1 MIAVVRIIG
10 QCKEK
15 KKTLET
21 LKRLK
26 LGKKYTTCLV
36 DENDKIRVGMVE
48 SIKESVM
55 FGEVS
60 DDLVKQLKEKRGK
73 EGKSVFFLHPPR
85 GGFKKSTKL
94 VYPKGILG
102 NNPDISKIIEKML

>member
-1 MIAVVRIIG
+1 MIAVIRIIG

-26 LGKKYTTCLV
+26 LGKKYTTRLV
-36 DENDKIRVGMVE
+36 DPTDKIRMGMVE

-55 FGEVS
+55 YGEIS

-73 EGKSVFFLHPPR
+73 EGKDVFFLHPPR
-85 GGFKKSTKL
+85 GGF
-94 VYPKGILG
+94 
-102 NNPDISKIIEKML
+102 ISSR